1 MFDSFDRK
9 LKTIKKDISFFG
21 YRRKYCYKIQQSIVK
36 EVVCLLNLALAVIGL
51 RFGYKLNRLI

>member
-1 MFDSFDRK
+1 MFDSFDCK

-51 RFGYKLNRLI
+51 RFGL